1 MYRKKS
7 SLILVVFLLLLSG
20 LTPHVFA
27 VDFSNALKQSAQDT
41 TTAASLFAGKSLVG
55 NLYNQ
60 ALKVVKQNETS
71 SIDSAINSVVAYYTQ
86 QSCPITP
93 QDVLHILYVSSESFK
108 SFFDQQVLSS
118 LSSAWSMPTPA
129 SIDASYFKFFA
140 CAHIK
145 KPSSAD
151 YVTVQNNLMSLYYQ
165 SVNGVFYSSTLAQ
178 ENIGE
183 DLFRN
188 GNPNDSNFDLLV
200 DINNLGN
207 MMFITFKKAPEV
219 VVYRLP

>member
-7 SLILVVFLLLLSG
+7 SLIFVVFLLLFSG
-20 LTPHVFA
+20 LTPGVFA
-27 VDFSNALKQSAQDT
+27 IDFSSALKQSAQDT

-60 ALKVVKQNETS
+60 ALKIVKQNETAS
-71 SIDSAINSVVAYYTQ
+71 TDSAINSVVAYYTN
-86 QSCPITP
+86 QSCKITA
-93 QDVLHILYVSSESFK
+93 QDVLHILYVSSDSFK
-108 SFFDQQVLSS
+108 SFFDQQVLSN

-129 SIDASYFKFFA
+129 SIDASYFKFFT

-145 KPSSAD
+145 TPSAD
-151 YVTVQNNLMSLYYQ
+151 DFVTVQNNLMSLYYQ

-188 GNPNDSNFDLLV
+188 GNANDSNFDLLV
-200 DINNLGN
+200 DINDLGN

-219 VVYRLP
+219 VFYRLP